1 MTDPTYYDAL
11 RVYEAFRHLCE
22 HSPGLVAPLRRCASP
37 DDVALL
43 PVAYR
48 LVPDL
53 DEGWARFIFILPW
66 LEHIEGGPT
75 LGQRLANYGE
85 RGVGQARVFQM
96 YRAKEPLDLH
106 YLRLL
111 CRQVEPAI
119 DLRKLGP
126 MLLSWPNRKREI
138 VEDYLRNVSNKEKNE

>member
-1 MTDPTYYDAL
+1 MTDSTYHDVL
-11 RVYEAFRHLCE
+11 RVHEAFQHLCE

-37 DDVALL
+37 DDVTLL

-48 LVPDL
+48 LVPEL
-53 DEGWARFIFILPW
+53 DAKWARLLFILPW
-66 LEHIEGGPT
+66 ITHVEGGPK
-75 LGQRLANYGE
+75 LGEQLA
-85 RGVGQARVFQM
+85 RGDNGAVREARVFQM
-96 YRAKEPLDLH
+96 YRAETPRDLH

-111 CRQVEPAI
+111 CRHIEPAI

-126 MLLSWPNRKREI
+126 MLLSWPSRKREI